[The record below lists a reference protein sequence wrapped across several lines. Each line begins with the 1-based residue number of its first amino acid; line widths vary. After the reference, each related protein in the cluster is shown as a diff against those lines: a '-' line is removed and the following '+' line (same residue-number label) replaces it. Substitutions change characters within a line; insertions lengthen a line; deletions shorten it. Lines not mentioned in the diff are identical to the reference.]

1 MKESEKKTKVGFI
14 LSCREE
20 KALKLNDAYYQSI
33 FKELMNTD
41 DYEVNIEFDFYYN
54 K

>member
-1 MKESEKKTKVGFI
+1 MNKSEKESKVGFI
-14 LSCREE
+14 LSCRSE
-20 KALKLNDAYYQSI
+20 KALQQNDAYYQSV
-33 FKELMNTD
+33 FNELMNTD

>member
-1 MKESEKKTKVGFI
+1 MDIIEKKDKVGFI
-14 LSCREE
+14 LSCRSE
-20 KALKLNDAYYQSI
+20 KALQQNDAYYQLI
-33 FKELMNTD
+33 FNELMNTD